1 MPIVNRLQ
9 GFVVLAGLCMAGNVA
24 AADAVH
30 YTAPGKAA
38 ADLNIASL
46 PRTEVKAGAHGDA
59 PTAWQGVNLIDV
71 LRAQGAPVG
80 KELRGKALSDFV
92 RVTAS
97 DGYQVIF
104 SLGELDPDFGGRK
117 VVLVDQHEGKPLDA
131 KDGPYRLV
139 VPDDSRPARWIHSVT
154 AIELVEASTTE
165 RRKP

>member
-1 MPIVNRLQ
+1 VSLVNRLQ
-9 GFVVLAGLCMAGNVA
+9 GFAMFAGLLLAGGAF

-30 YTAPGKAA
+30 YTAPGKAPI
-38 ADLNIASL
+38 DLDTSSL
-46 PRTEVKAGAHGDA
+46 SRTEVKAGAHGDA
-59 PTAWQGVNLIDV
+59 PSAWQGVNLIDV

-92 RVTAS
+92 RITAS

-117 VVLVDQHEGKPLDA
+117 VVLVDKHEGKPLDA
-131 KDGPYRLV
+131 KDGPYRIV

-154 AIELVEASTTE
+154 AIELVEASTAE
-165 RRKP
+165 HRKP